1 MELNLDLALI
11 LFLFGRSHLD
21 AEDDKHPG
29 HGAQEPPGDDD
40 GLLSPARSVL
50 VLQLLHQG
58 PQQGVNKLQETT
70 EKIQR
75 QLANTQTRPPSRLT
89 PHSYT

>member
-1 MELNLDLALI
+1 MEIYLDLALI
-11 LFLFGRSHLD
+11 LFLFGRGHLD

-75 QLANTQTRPPSRLT
+75 QLPNAHGPPSRFT
-89 PHSYT
+89 PHS

>member
-1 MELNLDLALI
+1 MEIYLHLALI
-11 LFLFGRSHLD
+11 LFLFGRGHLD

-58 PQQGVNKLQETT
+58 PQQGVNKLQET

-75 QLANTQTRPPSRLT
+75 GLTNAHGPPSRLT